1 MALKA
6 SRTSARAS
14 SKKTKFGGSII
25 GDIDWGSHICQLYH
39 SKQDL
44 IDVLVPYFKTGLE
57 NNELCMW
64 VTSKPLKA
72 HEATAALH
80 GAMKDLDRRIAK
92 NQIEIMEMENWYTR
106 TGEFGTGGMIHSW
119 LEKEKLAISKG
130 FVGLRVC
137 AHTFHLPPSKWQNIV
152 DYESAMD
159 SIIKRHNVIA
169 VCSYAIHQ
177 CGVPELVDI
186 VSNHRFIILRRQ
198 EKWELTENTGYS
210 WVNELR
216 RNGMS
221 YAQIGDK
228 LGLSRERIRQIV
240 TRRDVSQRI
249 LPDNQMLT
257 VSEASRLLHV
267 HANTLR
273 RWDEDG
279 TMPSCRIGPRGDR
292 RYRLS
297 DLLDFAQK
305 KTSQGM
311 S

>member
-1 MALKA
+1 MVLKA
-6 SRTSARAS
+6 SRAIVKTS
-14 SKKTKFGGSII
+14 SKKTSFGGSII

-44 IDVLVPYFKTGLE
+44 IDVLVPYFKAGLE
-57 NNELCMW
+57 NNELCVW
-64 VTSKPLKA
+64 VISEPLKPQ
-72 HEATAALH
+72 EATEALNE
-80 GAMKDLDRRIAK
+80 AVKDMDKRTAK
-92 NQIEIMEMENWYTR
+92 NQIELMELENWYTR
-106 TGEFGTGGMIHSW
+106 TGESGIGGMLQSW

-130 FVGLRVC
+130 FTGLRVC
-137 AHTFHLPPSKWQNIV
+137 AHTFHLTLSKWQHAV

-159 SIIKRHNVIA
+159 SIIKRHKIIA

-198 EKWELTENTGYS
+198 EKWVLIENTGYS

-228 LGLSRERIRQIV
+228 LGLSRERVRQIV

-279 TMPSCRIGPRGDR
+279 MLPSRRIGPRGDR

-305 KTSQGM
+305 NTPQDM
-311 S
+311 T